1 MEPTAQPHSYSKK
14 PSFEFKTFSVME
26 FRCLKKQGQRL
37 PLRGERLPLRG
48 VCWMRQNQVRTREDL
63 GPGFFFQNHA
73 LAHAIF
79 MAKEA
84 KIGPWLRF

>member
-1 MEPTAQPHSYSKK
+1 
-14 PSFEFKTFSVME
+14 
-26 FRCLKKQGQRL
+26 
-37 PLRGERLPLRG
+37 
-48 VCWMRQNQVRTREDL
+48 MRQNQVRTREDL